1 MFRNSLGPDSGAH
14 PERGSPARRGTVRD
28 ALALARRPAAAYP
41 AGMAVAGTEPE
52 FDTPAHARALT
63 AAGAAGVA
71 GVEGRRA
78 EAARAG
84 RTGLAARAD
93 LYRAHLLVV
102 TGQTALIAGL
112 LKLLPWTA
120 P

>member
-1 MFRNSLGPDSGAH
+1 
-14 PERGSPARRGTVRD
+14 
-28 ALALARRPAAAYP
+28 
-41 AGMAVAGTEPE
+41 MAVAGTEPE

-63 AAGAAGVA
+63 AA